1 MRSGES
7 GDQQPAGKGRQPVVS
22 VSQSSRCLAPS
33 TTGARVSEAAES
45 NKSWPDNNF
54 TSKRSIKLSNE
65 VSLGH
70 CHGQRVAWLP
80 LLDQHTRSL
89 QEDGA
94 QGRLGRGI
102 CYFVVITTLF
112 LLDTKDRPGQG
123 NGRRRRRM
131 RMWGGR
137 NCTGTCSTAAAAV
150 TYSPFV
156 SERSSRAI
164 TVQRYVTQLLPLCS
178 TEHGPVSSS
187 SFPGVARQIVGSDRG
202 WAEQGMMGN
211 KGNRGW
217 MSCGSCK

>member
-33 TTGARVSEAAES
+33 STGARVSEAAES

-112 LLDTKDRPGQG
+112 LLDTKTDLDKGT
-123 NGRRRRRM
+123 
-131 RMWGGR
+131 GGGGGCGEDVIAR
-137 NCTGTCSTAAAAV
+137 EHVLLRLLLLRT
-150 TYSPFV
+150 
-156 SERSSRAI
+156 RHSSVNEVAE
-164 TVQRYVTQLLPLCS
+164 QLLSNVMSHNSCPSAPLN
-178 TEHGPVSSS
+178 TVP
-187 SFPGVARQIVGSDRG
+187 FPLPPFLGLPGR
-202 WAEQGMMGN
+202 
-211 KGNRGW
+211 
-217 MSCGSCK
+217 